1 MLPHWR
7 PRRFVRKQM
16 INDCKTGSLVFVF
29 AFALIFGIMQN
40 AIQGDDQPSHGI
52 SHGPNESFPV
62 LMVQLSNVNSGSAA
76 VGEAA
81 LAAYSGQSSR
91 WARASLRQFFRLPGQ
106 LQADPPRPRGF
117 AYFWN
122 PTTPEMPYL
131 AEFWGLLPGEV
142 VDPQVV
148 PVAGTGEPG
157 DGEFDVDVIGP
168 DRWTLN
174 YFATEPAG
182 KKWVRVEPAVY
193 SNYFARN
200 QQALWQ
206 SSSPALLNALLP
218 EMLTADAGTPRL
230 DVWLRADEVP
240 ESLRDQWRAS
250 SSRAFATS
258 AQKRDD
264 ESPATYR
271 IRHLKEKCLF
281 QLFELLT
288 SADSKIHGSVEIA
301 EEGSTKSR
309 FLLSA
314 DKSPLLTEASRIGTG
329 SNRLNA
335 VVQSHA
341 PWLHG
346 WLGIRLPERLRGEL
360 RSLVEEMEDEPAFVS
375 AEILP
380 LLRVLQDSEEFQ
392 MTVAGIIEPEGTPA
406 LVLGIWSEDVAS
418 LQSQMEKQLGTWADT
433 FGLKDTDSSVASSCD
448 ESTLWVVVGKS
459 HSSVAIASKLLENSQ
474 SQNPS
479 PASSMATF
487 LIDASKLPRFSE
499 DASDESS
506 QKDHS
511 GTPQAIAKRVIR
523 LLQNVQSVTSPQAPS
538 DAQFKC
544 SLHSESNI
552 VRLTLDSGRTTTIGL
567 AAALAGEIDAIRT
580 RWRQERR

>member
-1 MLPHWR
+1 
-7 PRRFVRKQM
+7 M
-16 INDCKTGSLVFVF
+16 IKDCKTGSLVFVF
-29 AFALIFGIMQN
+29 AFAFIFGIMQN
-40 AIQGDDQPSHGI
+40 AIQGDDQPSQGI

-131 AEFWGLLPGEV
+131 GEFWGLLPGEV
-142 VDPQVV
+142 IDPQIV

-157 DGEFDVDVIGP
+157 DGEFGVEVIAP
-168 DRWTLN
+168 DRWALN

-200 QQALWQ
+200 QQSLWQ

-230 DVWLRADEVP
+230 DVWLQTNEVP
-240 ESLRDQWRAS
+240 ESLRDQWRAL
-250 SSRAFATS
+250 SSRAFAAS

-271 IRHLKEKCLF
+271 IRHLKEKCLY

-301 EEGSTKSR
+301 EDGSTKSR
-309 FLLSA
+309 LQLSA
-314 DKSPLLTEASRIGTG
+314 DKSPLITETSRMGAG

-346 WLGIRLPERLRGEL
+346 WLGIRLPDSLRGEI
-360 RSLVEEMEDEPAFVS
+360 RSVVEEMEDEPAFVS

-380 LLRVLQDSEEFQ
+380 LLRVLKDSEEFQ
-392 MTVAGIIEPEGTPA
+392 IAVAGITEPEGSPA
-406 LVLGIWSEDVAS
+406 LVLGVWSKGVSS
-418 LQSQMEKQLGTWADT
+418 LQGNAEKQMGMWADT

-448 ESTLWVVVGKS
+448 ESTLWVVVGKN
-459 HSSVAIASKLLENSQ
+459 HSSATIAPKLLEKSQ
-474 SQNPS
+474 SQNPN
-479 PASSMATF
+479 PTSSMATF

-506 QKDHS
+506 HS
-511 GTPQAIAKRVIR
+511 GTPQAITKRIIR
-523 LLQNVQSVTSPQAPS
+523 LLQNVQSVTGAQAPS